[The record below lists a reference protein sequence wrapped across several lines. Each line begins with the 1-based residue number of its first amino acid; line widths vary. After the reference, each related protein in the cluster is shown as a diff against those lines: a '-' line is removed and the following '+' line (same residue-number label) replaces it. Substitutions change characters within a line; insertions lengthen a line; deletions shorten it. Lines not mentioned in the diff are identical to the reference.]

1 MQRRLKQAFCSIKEH
16 TSVSYAKIATI
27 GGCCDLDLIVIK
39 ATSPDDF
46 PLNEKYIQELLKIF
60 SISPSSLP
68 AFALCFTRRF
78 EKTQYW
84 RVALKSLLLFHRLL
98 RSVPENIP
106 FREEFLKCKFNG
118 YSSLNPCNF
127 QDFSSSNVDT
137 AEDYTNFVRSYAH
150 LLDESLNI
158 EIQVEEYDDQET
170 TFLDM
175 MKKITRLLE
184 FMPKLQ
190 GLIDHVMD
198 CKPTGAAAR
207 NFMVQSAMKHIIRD
221 SFDCYTSFRKEI
233 VIVLDHLIQLPYRSC
248 VEAFDIYKRAAIQAN
263 HLSEFYEW
271 CKSMGF
277 CGFYEYPFV
286 DRVPDIQIRALGTF
300 LNGMWQL
307 TESSSSSSLSSSSST
322 TVTTKEQYYGDDD
335 QHEQLAEEE
344 IGLKVPLFDE
354 IKNQEIILQPLI
366 DLEEH
371 HDDDNTTMNV
381 NWETLLEASLPIS
394 PWIEDKDNNGFFNY
408 GSYGKIQVYN
418 PYGNPCYT
426 NPFCNPNNISHEFY
440 GSVGNPWG
448 L

>member
-27 GGCCDLDLIVIK
+27 GGYCDIDFIVIK

-46 PLNEKYIQELLKIF
+46 PLNEKYIQELLKII

-78 EKTQYW
+78 EKTQCW
-84 RVALKSLLLFHRLL
+84 RVAIKSLLQFHRLL
-98 RSVPENIP
+98 RSVPENTP

-127 QDFSSSNVDT
+127 QDFSSST
-137 AEDYTNFVRSYAH
+137 AHTSEDYTTFIRSYAH
-150 LLDESLNI
+150 LLDETLNI
-158 EIQVEEYDDQET
+158 DIEFEEYDDQEV
-170 TFLDM
+170 TFLDK
-175 MKKITRLLE
+175 MKQITRLLE
-184 FMPKLQ
+184 FLPKLQ

-207 NFMVQSAMKHIIRD
+207 NFMVQSAMKQIIRD

-248 VEAFDIYKRAAIQAN
+248 VEAFNIYKRAAVQAN
-263 HLSEFYEW
+263 LLSEFYEW

-286 DRVPDIQIRALGTF
+286 DRVPEIQIRALGTF

-307 TESSSSSSLSSSSST
+307 TSSSSSSSCSSST
-322 TVTTKEQYYGDDD
+322 REQEDYGDDH
-335 QHEQLAEEE
+335 HEQVVVEE
-344 IGLKVPLFDE
+344 IGVKKVPLFDE
-354 IKNQEIILQPLI
+354 IKNQEIILKPLI
-366 DLEEH
+366 DLEEAN
-371 HDDDNTTMNV
+371 DDDDDDVNNINV
-381 NWETLLEASLPIS
+381 NWETLLEESLNTS
-394 PWIEDKDNNGFFNY
+394 PWIEDKGNNGFFSTNNY
-408 GSYGKIQVYN
+408 ESYEMNGGKIQVYN
-418 PYGNPCYT
+418 PYGNPFY
-426 NPFCNPNNISHEFY
+426 NPNSISHEFY
-440 GSVGNPWG
+440 GSIVHPWG